1 MSTTTAFPRTTD
13 EAYAYINSVA
23 KPTVHDFKEK
33 VLLEAAGQALYEGL
47 AADATSETVRQLM
60 SSNAIEELGHAERLI
75 EVIRRVSGENFAAPA
90 RADNTYVPAPGSVP
104 LSRGFLGGVVTGELQ
119 GEALYEAWAALQP
132 DAEVARLLRL
142 NGREERTHSERAQQ
156 ALDLLPA

>member
-1 MSTTTAFPRTTD
+1 MAFPRTTD

-23 KPTVHDFKEK
+23 APTVHDFK
-33 VLLEAAGQALYEGL
+33 VMVMLEAAGQALYEGL
-47 AADATSETVRQLM
+47 AADATNEDVRQLL
-60 SSNAIEELGHAERLI
+60 SNNAIEELGHAERLI
-75 EVIRRVSGENFAAPA
+75 EVIRRVSGETFAAPA
-90 RADNTYVPAPGSVP
+90 RADNPYVPAPGSVP